1 MCEGDKKVQLEN
13 QMQVQF
19 TSQSINE
26 GFARVAVGTFISQLD
41 PTVEELYDI
50 KTAISEAVTNCIIHG
65 YEEQMDKNIIIKC
78 SYIQKEVTIE
88 VIDEGRGIKDIK
100 NAMTAL
106 FTTSAQEERAGLGF
120 TVMQSMMD
128 ELEVFSELGK
138 GTKVI
143 MKRTLNS

>member
-1 MCEGDKKVQLEN
+1 MQLKN
-13 QMQVQF
+13 KMQIQF

-50 KTAISEAVTNCIIHG
+50 KTAISEAVTNSIIHG
-65 YEEQMDKNIIIKC
+65 YEEEEDKDISIKC
-78 SYIQKEVTIE
+78 SYVEKTVTIE
-88 VIDEGRGIKDIK
+88 IIDEGKGIQNIND
-100 NAMTAL
+100 AMTSL
-106 FTTSAQEERAGLGF
+106 YTTSKEEERAGLGF

-128 ELEVFSELGK
+128 ELEVFSQPGK

-143 MKRTLNS
+143 MKRTLMG